1 MKYYPVYLDL
11 RDRPC
16 LIVGGGQVAERK
28 TLSLLEAG
36 ANVTVISP
44 SLTQKLQEL
53 SQSAKIIHLPKTF
66 DDKDLTGALLVIA
79 ATDSREVNTSIGR
92 LCKKRNILVNVVT
105 PPDESSFIVPS
116 VVERGELLIAVSTSG
131 MSPALSKKIRQ
142 ELEERYGPEYEVFLR
157 KMSMLRNRLMN
168 EVKDEGVRREIL
180 QALADSDVI
189 SLLKEG
195 KIHDA
200 DHRLSEIVKLKPK

>member
-1 MKYYPVYLDL
+1 MKFYPIYLDL
-11 RDRPC
+11 RDRSC
-16 LIVGGGQVAERK
+16 LVVGGGQVAERK
-28 TLSLLEAG
+28 TLTLLEAG
-36 ANVTVISP
+36 ANVRIISP

-53 SQSAKIIHLPKTF
+53 SQSGKIIHLPKTV

-79 ATDSREVNTSIGR
+79 ATDSLEVNAGIGR
-92 LCKKRNILVNVVT
+92 LCKKRNILVNVVA

-116 VVERGELLIAVSTSG
+116 VVERGDLLIAVSTSG

-157 KMSMLRNRLMN
+157 KMSMLRARLMD
-168 EVKDEGVRREIL
+168 EVKDDGVRREIL
-180 QALADSDVI
+180 QALVDSDVI

-200 DHRLSEIVKLKPK
+200 DHRLAEIVKLKPK

>member
-1 MKYYPVYLDL
+1 MKYYPIYLNL

-16 LIVGGGQVAERK
+16 LIVGGGHVAERK
-28 TLSLLEAG
+28 TLSLIEAG

-53 SQSAKIIHLPKTF
+53 TQSGKIIHQQKTF
-66 DDKDLTGALLVIA
+66 DDRDLTDALLVIA
-79 ATDSREVNTSIGR
+79 ATDSQEVNASIGR

-116 VVERGELLIAVSTSG
+116 LVERGELLIAVSTSG
-131 MSPALSKKIRQ
+131 ISPALSKRIRQ
-142 ELEERYGPEYEVFLR
+142 ELEDRYGLEYEVFLG
-157 KMSMLRNRLMN
+157 KMSMLRARLMD
-168 EVKDEGVRREIL
+168 EVRDEGVRRDIL
-180 QALADSDVI
+180 KALADSDVI

-200 DHRLSEIVKLKPK
+200 DHRVAEIVRLKQK

>member
-1 MKYYPVYLDL
+1 MKYYPIYLNL

-16 LIVGGGQVAERK
+16 LIVGGGHVAERK
-28 TLSLLEAG
+28 TLSLIEAG

-44 SLTQKLQEL
+44 SLTKKLQEL
-53 SQSAKIIHLPKTF
+53 AQSGKIIHQQKTF
-66 DDKDLTGALLVIA
+66 DDKDLTDALLVIA
-79 ATDSREVNTSIGR
+79 ATDLQEVNANICA

-105 PPDESSFIVPS
+105 SLDGSSFIVPS

-131 MSPALSKKIRQ
+131 VSPALSKKIRQ
-142 ELEERYGPEYEVFLR
+142 ELDERYGLEYEIFLG
-157 KMSMLRNRLMN
+157 KMSMLRARLMD
-168 EVKDEGVRREIL
+168 EVKDDGVRREIL
-180 QALADSDVI
+180 QTLADSDVM

-200 DHRLSEIVKLKPK
+200 DQRIAEIVRLKQK

>member
-53 SQSAKIIHLPKTF
+53 SQSGKIIHLPKTF

-131 MSPALSKKIRQ
+131 MSPALSKKIRE

-157 KMSMLRNRLMN
+157 KMSMLRARLMN

-200 DHRLSEIVKLKPK
+200 DHRLAEIVKLKPK

>member
-53 SQSAKIIHLPKTF
+53 SQSGKIIHLPKTF
-66 DDKDLTGALLVIA
+66 DDKDLTGALLVVA

-157 KMSMLRNRLMN
+157 KMSMLRARLMN

-180 QALADSDVI
+180 QALANSDVI

-200 DHRLSEIVKLKPK
+200 DHRLAEIVKSKPK

>member
-1 MKYYPVYLDL
+1 MKFYPINLDL
-11 RDRPC
+11 RDRSC
-16 LIVGGGQVAERK
+16 LVVGGGQVAERK
-28 TLSLLEAG
+28 TLTLLEAG
-36 ANVTVISP
+36 ANVRIISP

-53 SQSAKIIHLPKTF
+53 SQSGKIIHLPKTV

-79 ATDSREVNTSIGR
+79 ATDSLEVNAGIGR
-92 LCKKRNILVNVVT
+92 LCKKRNILVNVVA

-116 VVERGELLIAVSTSG
+116 VVERGDLLIAVSTSG

-157 KMSMLRNRLMN
+157 KMSMLRARLMD
-168 EVKDEGVRREIL
+168 EVMDDGVRREIL

-200 DHRLSEIVKLKPK
+200 DHRLAEIVKLKPK

>member
-1 MKYYPVYLDL
+1 MKYYPIYLDL
-11 RDRPC
+11 RDRFC

-28 TLSLLEAG
+28 TLTLLEAG
-36 ANVTVISP
+36 ANVRVISP

-53 SQSAKIIHLPKTF
+53 SQSGKIIHLPKTF

-79 ATDSREVNTSIGR
+79 ATDSWEVNTSIGR

-116 VVERGELLIAVSTSG
+116 VVERGELLIAESTSG
-131 MSPALSKKIRQ
+131 MSPALSKRISE

-157 KMSMLRNRLMN
+157 KMSMLRARLMD
-168 EVKDEGVRREIL
+168 EVKDDGVRREIL

-200 DHRLSEIVKLKPK
+200 DHRLAEIVKLKSK

>member
-1 MKYYPVYLDL
+1 MKYYPIYLDL

-44 SLTQKLQEL
+44 SLTQKLQAL
-53 SQSAKIIHLPKTF
+53 SQSGKIISMPKTF
-66 DDKDLTGALLVIA
+66 DDKDVTGALLVIA

-142 ELEERYGPEYEVFLR
+142 ELEERYGPEYEVFLG
-157 KMSMLRNRLMN
+157 KMSMLRARLMD
-168 EVKDEGVRREIL
+168 EVKDDGVRREIL

-195 KIHDA
+195 KFHDA
-200 DHRLSEIVKLKPK
+200 DQRLAEIVKLKPK

>member
-1 MKYYPVYLDL
+1 MKYYPIYLDL

-16 LIVGGGQVAERK
+16 LIVGGGHVSERK
-28 TLSLLEAG
+28 ALSLLKAG

-53 SQSAKIIHLPKTF
+53 SQSGKIIHLLKTF
-66 DDKDLTGALLVIA
+66 DDKDLTGAFLVIA
-79 ATDSREVNTSIGR
+79 ATDSREVNTSIGS
-92 LCKKRNILVNVVT
+92 LCKKRNILVNVIT
-105 PPDESSFIVPS
+105 SPGESSFIVPS

-142 ELEERYGPEYEVFLR
+142 ELEERYGPEYEAFLGR
-157 KMSMLRNRLMN
+157 MSVLRARLID
-168 EVKDEGVRREIL
+168 EVKDDGVRREIL
-180 QALADSDVI
+180 QSLADSDVI

-200 DHRLSEIVKLKPK
+200 DHRIAEIVRLKQK

>member
-1 MKYYPVYLDL
+1 MKYYPIYLDL
-11 RDRPC
+11 RYRPC

-28 TLSLLEAG
+28 TLSLVEAG

-53 SQSAKIIHLPKTF
+53 SQSGKIIHLPKTF

-142 ELEERYGPEYEVFLR
+142 ELEKRYGPEYEVFLG
-157 KMSMLRNRLMN
+157 KMSMLRARLMD
-168 EVKDEGVRREIL
+168 EVKDDDVRREIL

-200 DHRLSEIVKLKPK
+200 DHRLAEIVKLKLK

>member
-1 MKYYPVYLDL
+1 MKYYPIYLDL

-36 ANVTVISP
+36 ANVTIISP

-53 SQSAKIIHLPKTF
+53 SQSGKIIHMPKTF
-66 DDKDLTGALLVIA
+66 DDKNLTGALLVIA

-105 PPDESSFIVPS
+105 TPDESSFIVPS

-131 MSPALSKKIRQ
+131 MSPALSRKIRQ
-142 ELEERYGPEYEVFLR
+142 ELEERYGPEYTVFLG
-157 KMSMLRNRLMN
+157 KMSMLRARLMD
-168 EVKDEGVRREIL
+168 EVKDDGVRREIL
-180 QALADSDVI
+180 QALADSDVL

-195 KIHDA
+195 KFHDA
-200 DHRLSEIVKLKPK
+200 DHRLAEIVKLKPK

>member
-1 MKYYPVYLDL
+1 YLDL
-11 RDRPC
+11 RDRSC
-16 LIVGGGQVAERK
+16 LVVGGGQVAERK
-28 TLSLLEAG
+28 TLTLLEAG
-36 ANVTVISP
+36 ANVRIISP

-53 SQSAKIIHLPKTF
+53 SQSGKIIHLPKTV

-79 ATDSREVNTSIGR
+79 ATDSLEVNAGIGR

-131 MSPALSKKIRQ
+131 LSPALSKKIRQ

-157 KMSMLRNRLMN
+157 KMSMLRARLMD
-168 EVKDEGVRREIL
+168 EVKDDGVRREIL
-180 QALADSDVI
+180 QALVDSDVI

-200 DHRLSEIVKLKPK
+200 DHRLAEIVKLKPK

>member
-1 MKYYPVYLDL
+1 LSE
-11 RDRPC
+11 
-16 LIVGGGQVAERK
+16 GGR
-28 TLSLLEAG
+28 
-36 ANVTVISP
+36 SP
-44 SLTQKLQEL
+44 SARLQEL
-53 SQSAKIIHLPKTF
+53 SQSGKIIHLTKTF
-66 DDKDLTGALLVIA
+66 DDRDLTGSLLVIA
-79 ATDSREVNTSIGR
+79 ATDSRDVNTSIGR

-142 ELEERYGPEYEVFLR
+142 ELEERYGPEYELFLG
-157 KMSMLRNRLMN
+157 KISVLRARLMD
-168 EVKDEGVRREIL
+168 EVKDDDVRREIL

-200 DHRLSEIVKLKPK
+200 DHRVAEIARLKPK

>member
-1 MKYYPVYLDL
+1 MVGVLVADGH
-11 RDRPC
+11 RVGVQ
-16 LIVGGGQVAERK
+16 VGGGQVAERK

-53 SQSAKIIHLPKTF
+53 SQSGKIIHLPKTF

-131 MSPALSKKIRQ
+131 MSPALSKKIRE

>member
-1 MKYYPVYLDL
+1 MKYYPIYLDL

-28 TLSLLEAG
+28 TLSLVEAG

-53 SQSAKIIHLPKTF
+53 SQSGKIIHLPKTF

-131 MSPALSKKIRQ
+131 MSPALSKIRQ
-142 ELEERYGPEYEVFLR
+142 ELEERYGPEYEVFR
-157 KMSMLRNRLMN
+157 KMSMLRARLMD
-168 EVKDEGVRREIL
+168 EVKDDGIRRNP
-180 QALADSDVI
+180 ASLADSDVI

-200 DHRLSEIVKLKPK
+200 DHR

>member
-1 MKYYPVYLDL
+1 MKYYPIYLDL

-28 TLSLLEAG
+28 ALSLLEAG

-53 SQSAKIIHLPKTF
+53 SQSGKIIHLPKTF

-116 VVERGELLIAVSTSG
+116 VVERGDLLIAVSTSG
-131 MSPALSKKIRQ
+131 LSPALSKKIRQ
-142 ELEERYGPEYEVFLR
+142 ELEERYGPEYEVFLG
-157 KMSMLRNRLMN
+157 KMSMLRAWLMD
-168 EVKDEGVRREIL
+168 EVKDDGIRREIL

-200 DHRLSEIVKLKPK
+200 DHRVAEIVRLKPK

>member
-1 MKYYPVYLDL
+1 MKYYPIYLDL

-16 LIVGGGQVAERK
+16 LIVGGGHVAERK

-44 SLTQKLQEL
+44 SLTQKLQGL
-53 SQSAKIIHLPKTF
+53 SQSGKITHLPKTF
-66 DDKDLTGALLVIA
+66 DDKDLTTALLVIA
-79 ATDSREVNTSIGR
+79 ATDSREVNASIGR

-116 VVERGELLIAVSTSG
+116 VVERGDLLIAVSTSG

-142 ELEERYGPEYEVFLR
+142 ELEARYGPEYGVFLG
-157 KMSMLRNRLMN
+157 KMSMLRARLMD
-168 EVKDEGVRREIL
+168 EVMDDGARREIL

-189 SLLKEG
+189 SLLKKG
-195 KIHDA
+195 KTHEA
-200 DHRLSEIVKLKPK
+200 DHRVAEIIRLKPK

>member
-1 MKYYPVYLDL
+1 MKYYPIYLDL

-16 LIVGGGQVAERK
+16 LIVGGGHVAERK

-44 SLTQKLQEL
+44 SLTQKLQGL
-53 SQSAKIIHLPKTF
+53 SQSGKITHLPKTF
-66 DDKDLTGALLVIA
+66 DAKDVAAALLVIA
-79 ATDSREVNTSIGR
+79 ATDSQEVNASIGR
-92 LCKKRNILVNVVT
+92 LCKKRNILVNVVA

-116 VVERGELLIAVSTSG
+116 VVERGDLLISVSTSG
-131 MSPALSKKIRQ
+131 MSPALSKRIRE
-142 ELEERYGPEYEVFLR
+142 ELEERYGPEYGEFLG
-157 KMSMLRNRLMN
+157 KMSMLRAWLMD
-168 EVKDEGVRREIL
+168 EVKDDSVRREIL

-195 KIHDA
+195 KTHEA
-200 DHRLSEIVKLKPK
+200 DHRVTEIVRLKPK

>member
-1 MKYYPVYLDL
+1 MKFYPIYLDL
-11 RDRPC
+11 RDRSC
-16 LIVGGGQVAERK
+16 LVVGGGQVAERK
-28 TLSLLEAG
+28 TLTLLEAG
-36 ANVTVISP
+36 ANVRIISP

-53 SQSAKIIHLPKTF
+53 SQSGKIIHLPKTV

-79 ATDSREVNTSIGR
+79 ATDSLEVNAGIGR
-92 LCKKRNILVNVVT
+92 LCKKRNILVNVVA

-131 MSPALSKKIRQ
+131 LSPALSKKIRQ

-157 KMSMLRNRLMN
+157 KMSMLRARLMD
-168 EVKDEGVRREIL
+168 EVKDDGVRREIL
-180 QALADSDVI
+180 QALVDSDVI

-200 DHRLSEIVKLKPK
+200 DHRLAEIVKLKPK

>member
-53 SQSAKIIHLPKTF
+53 SQSGKIIHLPKTF

-157 KMSMLRNRLMN
+157 KMSMLRARLMN

-180 QALADSDVI
+180 QALANSDVI

-200 DHRLSEIVKLKPK
+200 DHRLAEIVKSKPK